1 MKSASDCR
9 SRAFSAALLAMM
21 AFASVNNA
29 NAQAP
34 QQLGRFEQQAY
45 NLPGHP
51 DPNSQFVVLNSGIA
65 SIAAQRFQLPKDTF
79 SYQLAGMTVFPYYQ
93 ASPELKEFLNNATV
107 AGMSLTAF
115 PTQPNLPQFTLPQ
128 TDTIRFSVPFPKI
141 REDRASAMKMAM
153 KDKRMKDEIPWM
165 VAHEG
170 GQAFGLPGDSEALVI
185 VKQGS
190 MFGACAS
197 RTMVLRCGTMWVMTG
212 SRPAAVITKYG
223 AVGVRPNSIAA
234 IEQTWFNRVTAAD
247 LYGQPLEIQLSS
259 SNKPALRENAIS
271 KLLVERGKELILSDS
286 AVASAG
292 TSDFADAN
300 KGEAIPELKD
310 VNKVLPDLKV
320 LKANVD
326 ADASVFVSDLK
337 TINPPFSNLKMSTDY
352 TKMFEGFG
360 ITAKMRREEMKRQ
373 DLMKSNIAS
382 KNAVYKVSMD
392 SKYYVPVFSKAQ
404 DKGPQIFPLVA
415 DDLSSVKLAKGN
427 ARVLGTCD
435 LKSDANGKPAMSSG
449 DAVVA
454 AIEPILMDVSDCRVW
469 INGGAVAQLIAKKD
483 ITIIRNL
490 SEQRANSVKVKV
502 KGRNI
507 ELPIGAEIVVARSAP
522 EMFTELKNDGIE
534 RRNVHSIEISDG
546 SAMINKSDIRLTSL
560 MQYSPMLRKLYK
572 SADLNDKK
580 LVAQLMKTNVALNMV
595 APAQNYRRMA
605 GLPESS
611 N

>member
-1 MKSASDCR
+1 MRSASDCR
-9 SRAFSAALLAMM
+9 ARFFSASLLAML
-21 AFASVNNA
+21 AFATGSSA
-29 NAQAP
+29 FAQYQHLP
-34 QQLGRFEQQAY
+34 KFEQSFQ

-51 DPNSQFVVLNSGIA
+51 DPNSQFVVLNSGVA
-65 SIAAQRFQLPKDTF
+65 SIAAQRFPLPKDTF
-79 SYQLAGMTVFPYYQ
+79 TYNLAGMTVFPYYQ
-93 ASPELKEFLNNATV
+93 ASPELKEFLNNATTFG
-107 AGMSLTAF
+107 GMPLTAF

-128 TDTIRFSVPFPKI
+128 TDTIRFSVPIPKI
-141 REDRASAMKMAM
+141 RENRASAMKMAM

-170 GQAFGLPGDSEALVI
+170 GQAFGLPGDTEALVI

-234 IEQTWFNRVTAAD
+234 IEQTWFNKVTAAD
-247 LYGQPLEIQLSS
+247 LYGQPLEIQLTAGD
-259 SNKPALRENAIS
+259 KPALKEMAIS
-271 KLLVERGKELILSDS
+271 KLTVEKGKELIFSDS
-286 AVASAG
+286 AVASSG
-292 TSDFADAN
+292 TSDFADSGNA
-300 KGEAIPELKD
+300 EVISELKD
-310 VNKVLPDLKV
+310 VNKVLPDLKI
-320 LKANVD
+320 LKAKVD
-326 ADASVFVSDLK
+326 ADASAFVSELK

-352 TKMFEGFG
+352 SKMFQEFG

-392 SKYYVPVFSKAQ
+392 SKYYVPVYSKAQ
-404 DKGPQIFPLVA
+404 EKGPQIFPNVA
-415 DDLSSVKLAKGN
+415 EELNTVKLAKGI
-427 ARVLGTCD
+427 AKILGTCD
-435 LKSDANGKPAMSSG
+435 LKADANGKPIMTTG
-449 DAVVA
+449 EAVVA
-454 AIEPILMDVSDCRVW
+454 VSEPVLMDLADCRVW
-469 INGGAVAQLIAKKD
+469 INGGAVAQLAAKND
-483 ITIIRNL
+483 IVIIRNL

-507 ELPIGAEIVVARSAP
+507 ELPIGSEIVVAKSAP
-522 EMFTELKNDGIE
+522 ELFTELKNDGVE

-546 SAMINKSDIRLTSL
+546 SAMINKSDVRLTTL
-560 MQYSPMLRKLYK
+560 MQYSPILRKLYK
-572 SADLNDKK
+572 SQDLNDKK

-605 GLPESS
+605 GLPAS